1 MGNITQGNIS
11 FTVNNEEAAGGFATK
26 RTNSSLLS
34 NSKYNVNFKQ
44 LLIDGNYEEY
54 GGFSINTI
62 DIDWNNAELPNSDSL
77 TGSSKT
83 IQNSGELLKLINDMQ
98 KEIYI
103 LTDIIFSW
111 FPSEYW
117 YVGIVSPSDP
127 TNAAENTGNNK
138 WTQLTSTP
146 DSITIYAG
154 PQMPPEVW
162 YIAIPHSYGFQAYD
176 STGAAPDTAAYTK
189 SQVTIAGAQYDLF
202 TGAGRAPAVNAVFK
216 P

>member
-1 MGNITQGNIS
+1 MGNIIQSNIS

-34 NSKYNVNFKQ
+34 NGKYNVNFKQ

-83 IQNSGELLKLINDMQ
+83 IQNSGELLKLIDDMQ

-117 YVGIVSPSDP
+117 YVGIVSPSEP
-127 TNAAENTGNNK
+127 TNNAENTGNNK
-138 WTQLTSTP
+138 WTQLTSKP
-146 DSITIYAG
+146 ESITISAG
-154 PQMPPEVW
+154 PQMPPEIW
-162 YIAIPHSYGFQAYD
+162 YIAIPHYYNFQAYD
-176 STGAAPDTAAYTK
+176 STGAAPDIAAYDK
-189 SQVTIAGAQYDLF
+189 SLIIINGIEYDLF
-202 TGAGRAPAVNAVFK
+202 TKTGKTIAINAVFK
-216 P
+216 V